1 MKTIVKAGLIAG
13 AIALFTQNKNNTNHK
28 RVKTNLEEKVVHVY
42 NWSDYIDEQVNTDF
56 TAATGIKVVYDVF
69 DSNEVL
75 EAKLLAGS
83 SGYDVVVPS
92 SSFLAR
98 QIQAGV
104 FQKLDK
110 SKLSNIGNMW
120 DVVEQR
126 VEQFGPLNDYSVNY
140 MWGTTGIGYNDGL
153 ISERMEN
160 APTTSLA
167 MIFDPDVVSKFA
179 DCGVHLLNAP
189 TEIIP
194 AALAYLGED
203 PRSTDSDVIAKAE
216 AVLTRVRP
224 YIQKFDSSQ
233 YIDALAN
240 GDICLAVGWSGD
252 IFMAQ
257 YAAWD
262 AENGVE
268 IVYSIPDEGA
278 LMWFDQLA
286 IPDDAP
292 NADNAHKYINW
303 LMNPEQIATATN
315 YVWYAN
321 GNLASQPLLDE
332 DLLNDPAVYPTPE
345 VMAGLYIS
353 PTYDSK
359 SQRVITRTWT
369 KVTTGQRK
377 LKKFLKNIIP
387 RL

>member
-1 MKTIVKAGLIAG
+1 MKNKLNKLLIAG
-13 AIALFTQNKNNTNHK
+13 ALTFSAQVVIA
-28 RVKTNLEEKVVHVY
+28 EEVVNVY
-42 NWSDYIDEQVNTDF
+42 NWSDYIDEQVNEDF

-69 DSNEVL
+69 DSNEFL
-75 EAKLLAGS
+75 QSKLLAGG

-110 SKLSNIGNMW
+110 SKLSNISNMW
-120 DVVEQR
+120 DKIEDQVA
-126 VEQFGPLNDYSVNY
+126 QFGPLNDYSVNY
-140 MWGTTGIGYNDGL
+140 MWGTTGIGYNVEK
-153 ISERMEN
+153 INERMEN

-167 MIFDPDVVSKFA
+167 MVFDPDVVSKFA
-179 DCGVHLLNAP
+179 DCGVHLLDAP
-189 TEIIP
+189 EEIIP

-216 AVLTRVRP
+216 AVLTAVRP
-224 YIQKFDSSQ
+224 HIQKFHSSQ
-233 YIDALAN
+233 YIDALGN
-240 GDICLAVGWSGD
+240 GDICLVVGWSGD
-252 IFMAQ
+252 VFQAL
-257 YAAWD
+257 YAAEE

-286 IPDDAP
+286 VPKDAP

-303 LMNPEQIATATN
+303 IMDPEQIATATN

-321 GNLASQPLLDE
+321 GNFASQPLLE
-332 DLLNDPAVYPTPE
+332 PDLLSDPAVYPTPE
-345 VMAGLYIS
+345 VMENTYIS
-353 PTYDSK
+353 PAYDAK
-359 SQRVITRTWT
+359 SQRVVTRTWT
-369 KVTTGQRK
+369 KVKTGQ
-377 LKKFLKNIIP
+377 
-387 RL
+387 

>member
-1 MKTIVKAGLIAG
+1 MKNKLNNLLIAG
-13 AIALFTQNKNNTNHK
+13 ALTFSAQAAIA
-28 RVKTNLEEKVVHVY
+28 EEVVNVY
-42 NWSDYIDEQVNTDF
+42 NWSDYIDEQVNDDF

-69 DSNEVL
+69 DSNEFL
-75 EAKLLAGS
+75 QSKLLAGG

-104 FQKLDK
+104 FMKLDK

-120 DVVEQR
+120 SDIEEQ
-126 VEQFGPLNDYSVNY
+126 VAQFGPLNDYSVNY

-167 MIFDPDVVSKFA
+167 MVFDPDVVSKFA

-216 AVLTRVRP
+216 AVLTKVRP
-224 YIQKFDSSQ
+224 YIQKFHSSQ
-233 YIDALAN
+233 YIDSLAA
-240 GDICLAVGWSGD
+240 GDICLVVGWSGD
-252 IFMAQ
+252 IFMA
-257 YAAWD
+257 ADSAND
-262 AENGVE
+262 DVSV
-268 IVYSIPDEGA
+268 VYSIPDEGA

-303 LMNPEQIATATN
+303 IMDPEQIATATN

-321 GNLASQPLLDE
+321 GNLASQPLLEE

-345 VMAGLYIS
+345 VMEGLYIS

-359 SQRVITRTWT
+359 SQRVVTRTWT
-369 KVTTGQRK
+369 KVTTGQ
-377 LKKFLKNIIP
+377 
-387 RL
+387 

>member
-1 MKTIVKAGLIAG
+1 MKNKLNSLFIAG
-13 AIALFTQNKNNTNHK
+13 ALVFSAQTAIA
-28 RVKTNLEEKVVHVY
+28 EEVVNVY
-42 NWSDYIDEQVNTDF
+42 NWSDYIDEQVNEDF

-69 DSNEVL
+69 DSNEFL
-75 EAKLLAGS
+75 QSKLLAGG

-120 DVVEQR
+120 DKIEAQVA
-126 VEQFGPLNDYSVNY
+126 QFGPLNDYSVNY
-140 MWGTTGIGYNDGL
+140 MWGTTGIGYNVEK
-153 ISERMEN
+153 INERMEN

-167 MIFDPDVVSKFA
+167 MVFDPDVVSKFA
-179 DCGVHLLNAP
+179 DCGVHLLDAP
-189 TEIIP
+189 EEIIP

-203 PRSTDSDVIAKAE
+203 PRSTDADVIAKAE
-216 AVLTRVRP
+216 AVLTEVRP
-224 YIQKFDSSQ
+224 HIQKFHSSQ
-233 YIDALAN
+233 YIDALGN
-240 GDICLAVGWSGD
+240 GDICLVVGWSGD
-252 IFMAQ
+252 VFQAL
-257 YAAWD
+257 YAAEE

-286 IPDDAP
+286 IPKDAP

-303 LMNPEQIATATN
+303 IMDPEQIATATN

-321 GNLASQPLLDE
+321 GNFASQPLLE
-332 DLLNDPAVYPTPE
+332 PDLLSDPAVYPTPE
-345 VMAGLYIS
+345 VMENTYIS
-353 PTYDSK
+353 PAYDAK
-359 SQRVITRTWT
+359 SQRVVTRTWT
-369 KVTTGQRK
+369 KVKTGQ
-377 LKKFLKNIIP
+377 
-387 RL
+387 

>member
-1 MKTIVKAGLIAG
+1 MKNKLNSLFIAG
-13 AIALFTQNKNNTNHK
+13 ALVFSAQTAIA
-28 RVKTNLEEKVVHVY
+28 EEVVNVL
-42 NWSDYIDEQVNTDF
+42 NWSDYIDEQVNEDF

-75 EAKLLAGS
+75 EAKLLAGG

-120 DVVEQR
+120 SDIEDQVA
-126 VEQFGPLNDYSVNY
+126 QFGPLNDYSVNY
-140 MWGTTGIGYNDGL
+140 MWGTTGIGYNEGM
-153 ISERMEN
+153 INERMEN
-160 APTTSLA
+160 APTSSLA
-167 MIFDPDVVSKFA
+167 MVFDPDVVSKFA

-216 AVLTRVRP
+216 AVLTAVRP
-224 YIQKFDSSQ
+224 HIQKFHSSQ

-240 GDICLAVGWSGD
+240 GDICLVVGWSGD

-268 IVYSIPDEGA
+268 IVYSIPEEGA

-286 IPDDAP
+286 VPKDAP
-292 NADNAHKYINW
+292 NAENAHKYINW
-303 LMNPEQIATATN
+303 IMDPEQIATATN

-321 GNLASQPLLDE
+321 GNLASQPLLEE

-353 PTYDSK
+353 PTYDAK

-369 KVTTGQRK
+369 KVTTGQ
-377 LKKFLKNIIP
+377 
-387 RL
+387 

>member
-1 MKTIVKAGLIAG
+1 MKNKLNKLLIAG
-13 AIALFTQNKNNTNHK
+13 ALTFSAQAVIA
-28 RVKTNLEEKVVHVY
+28 EEVVNVY
-42 NWSDYIDEQVNTDF
+42 NWSDYIDEQVNEDF

-69 DSNEVL
+69 DSNEFL
-75 EAKLLAGS
+75 QSKLLAGG

-110 SKLSNIGNMW
+110 SKLSNISNMW
-120 DVVEQR
+120 DKIEDQVA
-126 VEQFGPLNDYSVNY
+126 QFGPLNDYSVNY
-140 MWGTTGIGYNDGL
+140 MWGTTGIGYNVEK
-153 ISERMEN
+153 INERMEN

-167 MIFDPDVVSKFA
+167 MVFDPDVVSKFA
-179 DCGVHLLNAP
+179 DCGVHLLDAP
-189 TEIIP
+189 EEIIP

-216 AVLTRVRP
+216 AVLTAVRP
-224 YIQKFDSSQ
+224 HIQKFHSSQ
-233 YIDALAN
+233 YIDALGN
-240 GDICLAVGWSGD
+240 GDICLVVGWSGD
-252 IFMAQ
+252 VFQAL
-257 YAAWD
+257 YAAEE

-286 IPDDAP
+286 VPKDAP

-303 LMNPEQIATATN
+303 IMDPEQIATATN

-321 GNLASQPLLDE
+321 GNFASQPLLE
-332 DLLNDPAVYPTPE
+332 PDLLSDPAVYPTPE
-345 VMAGLYIS
+345 VMENTYIS
-353 PTYDSK
+353 PAYDAK
-359 SQRVITRTWT
+359 SQRVVTRTWT
-369 KVTTGQRK
+369 KVKTGQ
-377 LKKFLKNIIP
+377 
-387 RL
+387 

>member
-1 MKTIVKAGLIAG
+1 MKNKLNNLLIAG
-13 AIALFTQNKNNTNHK
+13 ALTFTAQAVIA
-28 RVKTNLEEKVVHVY
+28 EEVVNVL

-98 QIQAGV
+98 QIEAGV

-120 DVVEQR
+120 SDIEEQ
-126 VEQFGPLNDYSVNY
+126 VAQFGPLNDYSVNY
-140 MWGTTGIGYNDGL
+140 MWGTTGIGYNEGL
-153 ISERMEN
+153 INDRMEN

-167 MIFDPDVVSKFA
+167 MVFDPAIVSKFA

-216 AVLTRVRP
+216 AVLTKVRP
-224 YIQKFDSSQ
+224 YIQKFHSSQ
-233 YIDALAN
+233 YIDALAA
-240 GDICLAVGWSGD
+240 GDICLVIGWSGD
-252 IFMAQ
+252 VFMA
-257 YAAWD
+257 ADSAND
-262 AENGVE
+262 DVS

-303 LMNPEQIATATN
+303 IMDPEQIATATN

-321 GNLASQPLLDE
+321 GNLASQPLLEE

-345 VMAGLYIS
+345 VMEGLYIS

-359 SQRVITRTWT
+359 SQRVVTRTWT
-369 KVTTGQRK
+369 KVTTGQ
-377 LKKFLKNIIP
+377 
-387 RL
+387 

>member
-1 MKTIVKAGLIAG
+1 MKNKLNRLLIAG
-13 AIALFTQNKNNTNHK
+13 ALTFSAQAVIA
-28 RVKTNLEEKVVHVY
+28 EEVVNVY
-42 NWSDYIDEQVNTDF
+42 NWSDYIDEQVNEDF

-69 DSNEVL
+69 DSNEFL
-75 EAKLLAGS
+75 QSKLLAGG

-110 SKLSNIGNMW
+110 SKLSNISNMW
-120 DVVEQR
+120 DKIEDQVA
-126 VEQFGPLNDYSVNY
+126 QFGPLNDYSVNY
-140 MWGTTGIGYNDGL
+140 MWGTTGIGYNVEK
-153 ISERMEN
+153 INERMEN

-167 MIFDPDVVSKFA
+167 MVFDPDVVSKFA
-179 DCGVHLLNAP
+179 DCGVHLLDAP
-189 TEIIP
+189 EEIIP

-216 AVLTRVRP
+216 AVLTAVRP
-224 YIQKFDSSQ
+224 HIQKFHSSQ
-233 YIDALAN
+233 YIDALGN
-240 GDICLAVGWSGD
+240 GDICLVVGWSGD
-252 IFMAQ
+252 VFQAL
-257 YAAWD
+257 YAAEE

-286 IPDDAP
+286 VPKDAP

-303 LMNPEQIATATN
+303 IMDPEQIATATN

-321 GNLASQPLLDE
+321 GNFASQPLLE
-332 DLLNDPAVYPTPE
+332 PDLLSDPAVYPTPE
-345 VMAGLYIS
+345 VMENTYIS
-353 PTYDSK
+353 PAYDAK
-359 SQRVITRTWT
+359 SQRVVTRTWT
-369 KVTTGQRK
+369 KVKTGQ
-377 LKKFLKNIIP
+377 
-387 RL
+387 

>member
-1 MKTIVKAGLIAG
+1 MKNKLNNLLIAG
-13 AIALFTQNKNNTNHK
+13 ALTFTAQAVIA
-28 RVKTNLEEKVVHVY
+28 EEVVNVL
-42 NWSDYIDEQVNTDF
+42 NWSDYITPEVNEEF

-98 QIQAGV
+98 QIEAGV

-120 DVVEQR
+120 DVIEDQVA
-126 VEQFGPLNDYSVNY
+126 QFGPLNDYSVNY
-140 MWGTTGIGYNDGL
+140 MWGTTGIGYNEGL
-153 ISERMEN
+153 INERMEN

-167 MIFDPDVVSKFA
+167 MVFDPDVVSKFA

-216 AVLTRVRP
+216 AVLTKVRP
-224 YIQKFDSSQ
+224 YIQKFHSSQ
-233 YIDALAN
+233 YIDALAA
-240 GDICLAVGWSGD
+240 GDICLVVGWSGD
-252 IFMAQ
+252 IFMA
-257 YAAWD
+257 ADSAND
-262 AENGVE
+262 DVSV
-268 IVYSIPDEGA
+268 VYSIPDEGA

-303 LMNPEQIATATN
+303 IMDPQQIANATN

-321 GNLASQPLLDE
+321 GNLASQPLLE
-332 DLLNDPAVYPTPE
+332 EELLSDPSVYPTPE
-345 VMAGLYIS
+345 VREGLYIS

-359 SQRVITRTWT
+359 SQRVVTRTWT
-369 KVTTGQRK
+369 KITTGQ
-377 LKKFLKNIIP
+377 
-387 RL
+387 

>member
-1 MKTIVKAGLIAG
+1 MKNKLNNLLIAG
-13 AIALFTQNKNNTNHK
+13 ALTFTAQAVIA
-28 RVKTNLEEKVVHVY
+28 EEVVNVL
-42 NWSDYIDEQVNTDF
+42 NWSDYITPEVNEEF

-98 QIQAGV
+98 QIEAGV

-120 DVVEQR
+120 DVIEDQVA
-126 VEQFGPLNDYSVNY
+126 QFGPLNDYSVNY
-140 MWGTTGIGYNDGL
+140 MWGTTGIGYNEGL
-153 ISERMEN
+153 INERMEN

-167 MIFDPDVVSKFA
+167 MVFDPDVVSKFA

-216 AVLTRVRP
+216 AVLTKVRP
-224 YIQKFDSSQ
+224 YIQKFHSSQ
-233 YIDALAN
+233 YIDALAA
-240 GDICLAVGWSGD
+240 GDICLVVGWSGD
-252 IFMAQ
+252 IFMA
-257 YAAWD
+257 ADSAND
-262 AENGVE
+262 DVSV
-268 IVYSIPDEGA
+268 VYSIPDEGA

-303 LMNPEQIATATN
+303 IMDPQQIANATN

-321 GNLASQPLLDE
+321 GNLASQPLLE
-332 DLLNDPAVYPTPE
+332 EELLSDPSVYPTPE
-345 VMAGLYIS
+345 VREGLYIS

-359 SQRVITRTWT
+359 SQRVVTRTWT
-369 KVTTGQRK
+369 KVTTGQ
-377 LKKFLKNIIP
+377 
-387 RL
+387 

>member
-1 MKTIVKAGLIAG
+1 MKNKLNKLLIAG
-13 AIALFTQNKNNTNHK
+13 ALTFSAQAVIA
-28 RVKTNLEEKVVHVY
+28 EDVVNVL
-42 NWSDYIDEQVNTDF
+42 NWSDYIDEQVNEDF

-75 EAKLLAGS
+75 EAKLLAGG

-120 DVVEQR
+120 SDIEDQVA
-126 VEQFGPLNDYSVNY
+126 QFGPLNDYSVNY
-140 MWGTTGIGYNDGL
+140 MWGTTGIGYNEGM
-153 ISERMEN
+153 ISERMED
-160 APTTSLA
+160 APTSSLA
-167 MIFDPDVVSKFA
+167 MVFDPDVVSKFA

-203 PRSTDSDVIAKAE
+203 PRSTDKDVIAKAE
-216 AVLTRVRP
+216 AVLTAVRP
-224 YIQKFDSSQ
+224 HIQKFHSSQ

-240 GDICLAVGWSGD
+240 GDICLVVGWSGD

-268 IVYSIPDEGA
+268 IVYAIPEEGA

-286 IPDDAP
+286 VPKDAP
-292 NADNAHKYINW
+292 NTANAHKYINW
-303 LMNPEQIATATN
+303 IMDPEQIATATN

-332 DLLNDPAVYPTPE
+332 ELLNDPAVYPTPE
-345 VMAGLYIS
+345 VMEGLYIS
-353 PTYDSK
+353 PTYDAK

-369 KVTTGQRK
+369 KVTTGQ
-377 LKKFLKNIIP
+377 
-387 RL
+387 

>member
-1 MKTIVKAGLIAG
+1 MQKFNIIQLVKSKNKRRNRMKNKLNRLLIAG
-13 AIALFTQNKNNTNHK
+13 ALTFSAQAVIA
-28 RVKTNLEEKVVHVY
+28 EEVVNVL
-42 NWSDYIDEQVNTDF
+42 NWSDYIDEQVNEDF

-75 EAKLLAGS
+75 EAKLLAGG

-120 DVVEQR
+120 SDIEDQVA
-126 VEQFGPLNDYSVNY
+126 QFGPLNDYSVNY
-140 MWGTTGIGYNDGL
+140 MWGTTGIGYNEGM
-153 ISERMEN
+153 INERMEN
-160 APTTSLA
+160 APTSSLA
-167 MIFDPDVVSKFA
+167 MVFDPDVVSKFA

-216 AVLTRVRP
+216 AVLTAVRP
-224 YIQKFDSSQ
+224 HIQKFHSSQ

-240 GDICLAVGWSGD
+240 GDICLVVGWSGD

-268 IVYSIPDEGA
+268 IVYSIPEEGA

-286 IPDDAP
+286 VPKDAP
-292 NADNAHKYINW
+292 NTANAHKYINW
-303 LMNPEQIATATN
+303 IMDPEQIATATN

-332 DLLNDPAVYPTPE
+332 ELLNDPAVYPTPE

-353 PTYDSK
+353 PTYDAR

-369 KVTTGQRK
+369 KVTTGQ
-377 LKKFLKNIIP
+377 
-387 RL
+387 

>member
-1 MKTIVKAGLIAG
+1 MKNKLNNLLIAG
-13 AIALFTQNKNNTNHK
+13 ALTFTAQAVIA
-28 RVKTNLEEKVVHVY
+28 EEVVNVL

-98 QIQAGV
+98 QIEAGV

-120 DVVEQR
+120 SDIEEQ
-126 VEQFGPLNDYSVNY
+126 VAQFGPLNDYSVNY
-140 MWGTTGIGYNDGL
+140 MWGTTGIGYNEDL

-167 MIFDPDVVSKFA
+167 MVFDPDVVSKFA

-203 PRSTDSDVIAKAE
+203 PRSTDLDVIAKAE
-216 AVLTRVRP
+216 AVLTKVRP
-224 YIQKFDSSQ
+224 YIQKFHSSQ
-233 YIDALAN
+233 YIDALSA
-240 GDICLAVGWSGD
+240 GDICLVVGWSGD
-252 IFMAQ
+252 IFMA
-257 YAAWD
+257 ADSAND
-262 AENGVE
+262 DVS

-292 NADNAHKYINW
+292 NADNAHKYVNW
-303 LMNPEQIATATN
+303 IMDPQQIANATN

-332 DLLNDPAVYPTPE
+332 ELLNDPSVYPTPE
-345 VMAGLYIS
+345 VMEGLYIS
-353 PTYDSK
+353 PTYDTK
-359 SQRVITRTWT
+359 SQRVVTRTWT
-369 KVTTGQRK
+369 KVTTGQ
-377 LKKFLKNIIP
+377 
-387 RL
+387 

>member
-1 MKTIVKAGLIAG
+1 MKNKLNKLLIAG
-13 AIALFTQNKNNTNHK
+13 ALTFSAQAAIAD
-28 RVKTNLEEKVVHVY
+28 EVVNVY
-42 NWSDYIDEQVNTDF
+42 NWSDYITPEVNEEF
-56 TAATGIKVVYDVF
+56 TAATGIKVVYDVY

-75 EAKLLAGS
+75 EAKLLAGG

-92 SSFLAR
+92 SSFLKR
-98 QIQAGV
+98 QIEVGV
-104 FQKLDK
+104 YQKLDK

-120 DVVEQR
+120 SYIEEQ
-126 VEQFGPLNDYSVNY
+126 VAQFGPLNDYSVNY
-140 MWGTTGIGYNDGL
+140 MWGTTGIGYNEGL
-153 ISERMEN
+153 INERMEN

-167 MIFDPDVVSKFA
+167 MVFDPDVVSKFA

-189 TEIIP
+189 SEIIP

-216 AVLTRVRP
+216 AVLTKVRP
-224 YIQKFDSSQ
+224 YIQKFHSSQ
-233 YIDALAN
+233 YIDSLAA
-240 GDICLAVGWSGD
+240 GDVCLVVGWSGD
-252 IFMAQ
+252 IFMARDT
-257 YAAWD
+257 ADEAD
-262 AENGVE
+262 NGVS

-303 LMNPEQIATATN
+303 IMDPEQIANATN

-332 DLLNDPAVYPTPE
+332 ELLNDPSVFPTPE
-345 VMAGLYIS
+345 VLKGLYIS
-353 PTYDSK
+353 PTYDPK
-359 SQRVITRTWT
+359 SQRVVTRTWT
-369 KVTTGQRK
+369 KVTTGQ
-377 LKKFLKNIIP
+377 
-387 RL
+387 

>member
-1 MKTIVKAGLIAG
+1 MKMKVKSLLIAS
-13 AIALFTQNKNNTNHK
+13 ALICSAQIA
-28 RVKTNLEEKVVHVY
+28 VAEENVVHVY

-75 EAKLLAGS
+75 EAKLLAGG

-92 SSFLAR
+92 AGFLAR

-126 VEQFGPLNDYSVNY
+126 VEQYGPLNEYSVNW
-140 MWGTTGIGYNDGL
+140 MWGTTGLGYNEGK
-153 ISERMEN
+153 INERMEN

-167 MIFDPDVVSKFA
+167 MVFDPDVVSKFA

-194 AALAYLGED
+194 AALAYIGED
-203 PRSTDSDVIAKAE
+203 PSTTDAEVLKKAE
-216 AVLTRVRP
+216 GVLEKVRP
-224 YIQKFDSSQ
+224 YIQKFHSSQ
-233 YIDALAN
+233 YIDSLAN
-240 GDICLAVGWSGD
+240 GDVCLVVGWSGD

-262 AENGVE
+262 ADNGVE

-286 IPDDAP
+286 IPKDAP
-292 NADNAHKYINW
+292 HPDNAHQYINW
-303 LMNPEQIATATN
+303 TMDPQQIATATN

-332 DLLNDPAVYPTPE
+332 ELFNDPAVYPTPE
-345 VMAGLYIS
+345 VLEGLYTV
-353 PTYDSK
+353 PTYDAAT
-359 SQRVITRTWT
+359 QRVVTRLWT
-369 KVTTGQRK
+369 KITTGY
-377 LKKFLKNIIP
+377 
-387 RL
+387 